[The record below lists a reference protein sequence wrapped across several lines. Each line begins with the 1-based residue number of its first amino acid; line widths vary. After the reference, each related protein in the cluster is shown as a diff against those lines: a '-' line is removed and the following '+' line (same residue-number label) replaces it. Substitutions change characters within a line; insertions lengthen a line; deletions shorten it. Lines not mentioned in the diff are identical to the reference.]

1 MKILSSFTTDF
12 NLCFCIH
19 EEHGEGYRLWCK
31 VCGRETEADRCEVC
45 GSVTEADVPVR
56 MDFCSTC
63 QTPVIVREDAE
74 HPTCPLCGGRLKM
87 LARDVR
93 PVFPEER
100 LLVELLTAQPFAYL
114 EKSVWACGSRY
125 FIDGKSLAIPIKVFE
140 AADVFDLR
148 DALDR
153 NAKKNTYAFFDAQ
166 MDRFVQAN
174 AMRLQMLT
182 EEAFHFIRATAAKF
196 SEEQIVLSFSGGKD
210 STVAADLAVR
220 ALANPS
226 LVHIFGDTTLEFPM
240 THAYVKRFRAAHP
253 QAIFKVAK
261 NWEQDFYDVCSDIGP
276 PARMMRWCCTM
287 FKTGPIAR
295 AMTSLFKNGRVLTF
309 YGIRKFESVSRS
321 KYHRVEDDASSVK
334 IQRQTVASPVFL
346 WHDADIWLYLFSEH
360 LDFNDAYRLGYDR
373 VGCWLCPNNTPRAMF
388 LSRIYLPDLSRR
400 WRDQLIAFAKKIGK
414 PDPEAYVDSGNW
426 KRRQGGNGLR
436 ASEDVKLRFTNCT
449 AEEHAKV
456 YRLKRPM
463 SQAFTN
469 LFVPFGIVSEDLG
482 RKILHEVLV
491 LEPRTM
497 VPILSLQPFS
507 QDGYDYAVK
516 IKTMNV
522 ADHEA
527 LQRMA
532 AHQVRKFNACRGC
545 LKCESLC
552 PHGAITVRADQYE
565 IDPER
570 CRHCKMCVTA
580 KYIDGGCLM
589 LKFLKT
595 NQGKKQENI

>member
-1 MKILSSFTTDF
+1 
-12 NLCFCIH
+12 
-19 EEHGEGYRLWCK
+19 
-31 VCGRETEADRCEVC
+31 
-45 GSVTEADVPVR
+45 
-56 MDFCSTC
+56 
-63 QTPVIVREDAE
+63 
-74 HPTCPLCGGRLKM
+74 
-87 LARDVR
+87 
-93 PVFPEER
+93 
-100 LLVELLTAQPFAYL
+100 
-114 EKSVWACGSRY
+114 
-125 FIDGKSLAIPIKVFE
+125 
-140 AADVFDLR
+140 
-148 DALDR
+148 
-153 NAKKNTYAFFDAQ
+153 
-166 MDRFVQAN
+166 
-174 AMRLQMLT
+174 
-182 EEAFHFIRATAAKF
+182 
-196 SEEQIVLSFSGGKD
+196 
-210 STVAADLAVR
+210 
-220 ALANPS
+220 
-226 LVHIFGDTTLEFPM
+226 
-240 THAYVKRFRAAHP
+240 
-253 QAIFKVAK
+253 
-261 NWEQDFYDVCSDIGP
+261 
-276 PARMMRWCCTM
+276 
-287 FKTGPIAR
+287 
-295 AMTSLFKNGRVLTF
+295 
-309 YGIRKFESVSRS
+309 
-321 KYHRVEDDASSVK
+321 
-334 IQRQTVASPVFL
+334 
-346 WHDADIWLYLFSEH
+346 
-360 LDFNDAYRLGYDR
+360 
-373 VGCWLCPNNTPRAMF
+373 MF